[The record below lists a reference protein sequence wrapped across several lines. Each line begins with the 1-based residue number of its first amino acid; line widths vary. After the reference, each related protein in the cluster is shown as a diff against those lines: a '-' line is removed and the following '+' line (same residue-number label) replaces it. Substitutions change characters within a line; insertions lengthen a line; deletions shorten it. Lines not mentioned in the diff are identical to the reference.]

1 MTDGVIYL
9 QIVLIFVFI
18 ILNGIFAAS
27 ETALLSANENKVLA
41 DAEVGKKKAKK
52 VLKFLKSPTRFLSTI
67 QIGITM
73 FGFLNG
79 AIAANAFAEE
89 FAASVLNQGW
99 VPNEFIWLVHVVT
112 TVIVTLVLTFVQVI
126 LGEIVPK
133 RMAMRNP
140 EKVCYTFIGFLSG
153 IAVVMRPF
161 VSLLTNTANL
171 VVRMFGVDPHEEK
184 SISEDEI
191 RLMVNAGKRS
201 GVIDESEN
209 EMIQNIFEFDT
220 TTVSEVMTH
229 RTELSAINVNTP
241 KKEIIQYVTNEKFT
255 RFPVYEESIDH
266 IIGILHV
273 KDLLK
278 YIENPNTQETFDIR
292 SLLRD
297 PLFVPESKN
306 TRQLFKEMQKS
317 KVHIAIVIDEYGGTA
332 GIVTFEDLIEEI
344 VGNIFDEYDD
354 EEVEIEEIK
363 DDEYI
368 IDGLTNI
375 DDVEEQLNANLPV
388 EEYDTLSG
396 FILGQLGRFPEENE
410 KIVIVYNNY
419 RFEVLE
425 YEDRVIGSVMV
436 KKIETSDKADDEE
449 SED

>member
-1 MTDGVIYL
+1 MDSIVYL

-27 ETALLSANENKVLA
+27 EIALVSANEDKVRA
-41 DAEVGKKKAKK
+41 DADAGKKKAKK

-73 FGFLNG
+73 FGFING
-79 AIAANAFAEE
+79 AIASDAFAERL
-89 FAASVLNQGW
+89 SLIVINQGW
-99 VPNEFIWLVHVVT
+99 ITPDLAWIVHVAT
-112 TVIVTLVLTFVQVI
+112 TVIVTIILTFFQVI

-133 RMAMRNP
+133 RMAMRSP
-140 EKVCYTFIGFLSG
+140 EKVTYTFIGFLSG
-153 IAVVMRPF
+153 IAWAMRPF
-161 VSLLTNTANL
+161 VSLLTHTANL
-171 VVRMFGVDPHEEK
+171 FVRMLGVDPHEEK
-184 SISEDEI
+184 GMTEDEL
-191 RLMVNAGKRS
+191 RLMVDAGERK
-201 GVIDESEN
+201 GVIDKSEN

-229 RTELSAINVNTP
+229 RTELSAINVKSNRKDT
-241 KKEIIQYVTNEKFT
+241 IQYVTNEKYT

-273 KDLLK
+273 KDLLRF
-278 YIENPNTQETFDIR
+278 IEDNPVDNKFDMR
-292 SLLRD
+292 KLLRD

-306 TRQLFKEMQKS
+306 TRQLFKEMQQS

-354 EEVEIEEIK
+354 DEIEIETIK
-363 DDEYI
+363 DNEYI

-410 KIVIVYNNY
+410 LIVIVYNNY

-425 YEDRVIGSVMV
+425 YEDRVVGRVMV
-436 KKIETSDKADDEE
+436 KKIETSENHDDEE
-449 SED
+449 QED

>member
-1 MTDGVIYL
+1 MDSIVYL

-27 ETALLSANENKVLA
+27 EIALVSANEDRVRA
-41 DAEVGKKKAKK
+41 DADAGNKKAKK

-73 FGFLNG
+73 FGFING
-79 AIAANAFAEE
+79 AIAADAFAERL
-89 FAASVLNQGW
+89 SLVIIDQGW
-99 VPNEFIWLVHVVT
+99 VAADLAWIIHVAT
-112 TVIVTLVLTFVQVI
+112 TVIVTFILTFFQVI

-133 RMAMRNP
+133 RMAMRSP
-140 EKVCYTFIGFLSG
+140 EKITYTFIGFLG
-153 IAVVMRPF
+153 IIAWLMRPF
-161 VSLLTNTANL
+161 VSLLTHTANL
-171 VVRMFGVDPHEEK
+171 FVRLLGVDPHEER
-184 SISEDEI
+184 SMTEDEL
-191 RLMVNAGKRS
+191 RLMVNAGERK
-201 GVIDESEN
+201 GVIDKSEN

-229 RTELSAINVNTP
+229 RTELSAINVESNRKDT
-241 KKEIIQYVTNEKFT
+241 IQYVTNEKYT

-273 KDLLK
+273 KDLLRF
-278 YIENPNTQETFDIR
+278 IDDNPIDDNFDMKT
-292 SLLRD
+292 LLRD

-306 TRQLFKEMQKS
+306 TRQLFKEMQQS

-354 EEVEIEEIK
+354 DEIEIETIK
-363 DDEYI
+363 DNEYI

-375 DDVEEQLNANLPV
+375 DDVEEQIHANLPV
-388 EEYDTLSG
+388 EEYDTISG

-410 KIVIVYNNY
+410 AIVIVYNDY

-425 YEDRVIGSVMV
+425 YEDRVVGRVMV
-436 KKIETSDKADDEE
+436 KKIETGQDHDDEE
-449 SED
+449 QED